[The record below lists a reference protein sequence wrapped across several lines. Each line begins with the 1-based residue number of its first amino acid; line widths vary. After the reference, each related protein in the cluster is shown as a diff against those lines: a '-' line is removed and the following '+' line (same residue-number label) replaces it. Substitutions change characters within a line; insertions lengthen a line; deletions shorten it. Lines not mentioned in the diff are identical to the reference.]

1 MQRRHFLHMT
11 SLAGIGM
18 TAGTGLAAMGRKPD
32 AGEAALPRASDSVV
46 EIPDMILGDPAAPVE
61 IIEYASFTCSH
72 CARFQATVKPRLVA
86 EQIETG
92 QAKFIFRE
100 VYFDRPGI
108 WASLMAR
115 AAGANRFFAVS
126 DLLYELQRDWL
137 SGDPAE
143 ISQNLRKIGKIA
155 GMQEEAL
162 EEAFSDAAKAEA
174 LVAWQETNLAR
185 DGVNATPTVFVD
197 GKRISA
203 WDYESIVSAM

>member
-18 TAGTGLAAMGRKPD
+18 TAGTSLAAMGRKPD

-126 DLLYELQRDWL
+126 DLLYERQRDWL
-137 SGDPAE
+137 SSDPAE
-143 ISQNLRKIGKIA
+143 IAQNLRKIGKIA

>member
-11 SLAGIGM
+11 SLAGIFM

-126 DLLYELQRDWL
+126 DLLYERQRDWL

-143 ISQNLRKIGKIA
+143 IAQNLRKIGKIA

>member
-1 MQRRHFLHMT
+1 MQRRHFLHMS

-18 TAGTGLAAMGRKPD
+18 TAGTCLAAMGRKPD

-46 EIPDMILGDPAAPVE
+46 EIPDMILGDPSAPVE

-126 DLLYELQRDWL
+126 DLLYERQRDWL

>member
-1 MQRRHFLHMT
+1 
-11 SLAGIGM
+11 M

-126 DLLYELQRDWL
+126 DLLYERQRDWL

-143 ISQNLRKIGKIA
+143 IARNLRKIGKIA

-162 EEAFSDAAKAEA
+162 EEAFSDADKAEA

>member
-1 MQRRHFLHMT
+1 MT

-46 EIPDMILGDPAAPVE
+46 EIPDMILGDPSAPVE

-126 DLLYELQRDWL
+126 DLLYERQRDWL

>member
-18 TAGTGLAAMGRKPD
+18 TAGTSLAAMGRKPD
-32 AGEAALPRASDSVV
+32 AGEAALPRASDRVV

-126 DLLYELQRDWL
+126 DLLYERQRDWL
-137 SGDPAE
+137 SSDPAE
-143 ISQNLRKIGKIA
+143 IAQNLRKIGKIA